1 MDYDKLARDIYAITG
16 PAENIQKAYNCMTR
30 LRLSVTDEHFTKED
44 LEKLP
49 GVMGVNRSGD
59 EWQIIVGPGKA
70 TKLYQAFE
78 TVMADSKRAESSPQ
92 DDDGKTPQSPLRTG
106 PARRNPPQKCDA
118 GQAGLEEN
126 RSYLRPHHPC
136 LYRLRLITGLLN
148 IAVKVDPTLAAQPVF
163 QMLAIAG
170 NAAFFGLNIFVGINA
185 AKEFGGSPMLG
196 ASWPPS

>member
-78 TVMADSKRAESSPQ
+78 TVMADSKGLNRRL
-92 DDDGKTPQSPLRTG
+92 KTMT
-106 PARRNPPQKCDA
+106 ARRPKVPLTD
-118 GQAGLEEN
+118 
-126 RSYLRPHHPC
+126 RPC
-136 LYRLRLITGLLN
+136 T
-148 IAVKVDPTLAAQPVF
+148 KKS
-163 QMLAIAG
+163 
-170 NAAFFGLNIFVGINA
+170 A
-185 AKEFGGSPMLG
+185 AKMRRR
-196 ASWPPS
+196 PSRP